1 MKARPLLYLSFFS
14 LLIVFCVQLGG
25 MFYAYRVQMKE
36 AETTLN
42 QCFRVAYSETIDN
55 FVNKLPFKDGTL
67 VDIIFI
73 SPHNRKAVSDMNER
87 NWIGVQQTATTLQRV
102 YGLKQIP
109 LATIDSVL
117 HNKLKRAHLKGDLR
131 IERFNADTGQ
141 VLEVSDS
148 AAVHTG
154 FSAVTSDFAYSFKPR
169 AEAVRAVLSFPFKE
183 ISRNVLLLCG
193 ITFLLLLMALFAMTL
208 QIKSLVAG
216 QRSLQHQQQDFYA
229 LAQQMSP
236 FIGKAKNE
244 IRAKEWHTVEE
255 TSHTLLDMTTSV
267 LTKAKTDAARNK
279 AQRLFPYRTATLLVL
294 SGVCLLLL
302 LWTGYLYHISY
313 QKTLLKTEECF
324 ENAFYKETD
333 GHRYKLF
340 KKLYPDYR
348 MGPDYDKGD
357 DNPYIDRLFKEMLAM
372 CQRTGYRYKAAV
384 PISVYHT
391 YIKIDESFLMH
402 SAYALQ
408 DSINHHTKHP
418 IPFSLAFADS
428 VLKSNLANE
437 GLPQRGDLHWLRHPS
452 GQLIHYTGSPGT
464 HLGDMPTKLIPLDED
479 STGCVRVVL
488 RSPQRHIVASVWYM
502 FLPLGITFLFVALC
516 VYLQIRLFR
525 EQRRL
530 KQFQQD
536 FTYAMVH
543 DMKSP
548 LQSIMMGAHILE
560 SGKLAD
566 KPEKTERY
574 CRTIED
580 ECEHLLTLSHR
591 VVLLTQI
598 DRGELTL
605 HSEEVP
611 LHPLLHDLAEKFSLK
626 AAKPVRFRVECAESC
641 TVLADVFCLREVLSN
656 LIDNAVKYSGK
667 EVEIRLWSETDAS
680 STRIKVR
687 DNGIGIPQH
696 EQKKIFEKF
705 GRVASGSRKTGASGF
720 GLGLNYVHQVMQA
733 HGGKVSVESREGEY
747 SEFTLRFPLKI
758 M

>member
-1 MKARPLLYLSFFS
+1 MKTRFLLYLSFFS
-14 LLIVFCVQLGG
+14 LLVVFCVQIGG
-25 MFYAYRVQMKE
+25 MFYAYRVQMEE

-55 FVNKLPFKDGTL
+55 FVNNLPFKDGTIA
-67 VDIIFI
+67 DIIFI
-73 SPHNRKAVSDMNER
+73 SPYNRKATADINER
-87 NWIGVQQTATTLQRV
+87 NWISTQQTATTLQRV

-117 HNKLKRAHLKGDLR
+117 HNKLKRARLKGDLC
-131 IERFNADTGQ
+131 IERFNVETGQ

-148 AAVHTG
+148 AVHTG

-169 AEAVRAVLSFPFKE
+169 AEAVRAVLFFPFKE

-193 ITFLLLLMALFAMTL
+193 TTFLLLLMALFAMTL

-216 QRSLQHQQQDFYA
+216 QRNLQNQQQDFYA

-236 FIGKAKNE
+236 FIGKVKNE
-244 IRAKEWHTVEE
+244 IRAKKWHAVED
-255 TSHTLLDMTTSV
+255 TSHTLLDMTASV
-267 LTKAKTDAARNK
+267 LSKAKTNAACSK
-279 AQRLFPYRTATLLVL
+279 TQRMFPYRTATLLVL
-294 SGVCLLLL
+294 SGVFLLLL
-302 LWTGYLYHISY
+302 LWAGYLYHISY
-313 QKTLLKTEECF
+313 QKTLFKTEECF
-324 ENAFYKETD
+324 ESAFYEETD

-340 KKLYPDYR
+340 KKLYPDYQL
-348 MGPDYDKGD
+348 GPDYNKD
-357 DNPYIDRLFKEMLAM
+357 DNPYIDRLIKEMLEM
-372 CQRTGYRYKAAV
+372 CQRTGYRYKDAV

-408 DSINHHTKHP
+408 DSINHHTKYP

-437 GLPQRGDLHWLRHPS
+437 GLPPRGDLHWLRHPS
-452 GQLIHYTGSPGT
+452 GELIHYTGSPGT
-464 HLGDMPTKLIPLDED
+464 HFGDMPTKLIPLDED
-479 STGCVRVVL
+479 STSCVRVVL
-488 RSPQRHIVASVWYM
+488 RSPQRYIIASVWYM
-502 FLPLGITFLFVALC
+502 FLPLGITLLFVVLC
-516 VYLQIRLFR
+516 VFLQIRLFR
-525 EQRRL
+525 EQHRL

-548 LQSIMMGAHILE
+548 LQSVMMGAHILE
-560 SGKLAD
+560 NGKLTD
-566 KPEKTERY
+566 KPEKEEKY
-574 CRTIED
+574 CQTMED
-580 ECEHLLTLSHR
+580 ECEHLLTLSNR

-598 DRGELTL
+598 DRGELEL
-605 HSEEVP
+605 RLEEV
-611 LHPLLHDLAEKFSLK
+611 LLCPLLHDLAEKFSLK
-626 AAKPVRFRVECAESC
+626 AVKPVRFCVDCAEGC

-680 STRIKVR
+680 STQIKVR
-687 DNGIGIPQH
+687 DNGIGIPLH
-696 EQKKIFEKF
+696 EQQKIFEKF
-705 GRVASGSRKTGASGF
+705 ERVASGSRKTGASGF
-720 GLGLNYVHQVMQA
+720 GLGLNYVYQVMQA

-747 SEFTLRFPLKI
+747 SEFTLYLPQS
-758 M
+758 